1 MKPDRSAAVLAAAI
15 LLISGCDQAM
25 SDQPKRKPFQES
37 SFFADG
43 RSSRVPVAGKIPQG
57 GLRLDD
63 HFHRGLS
70 GGEFASQFP
79 AAVTADTLRRG
90 RERYDIFCSPC
101 HDRTGS
107 GRGMIVQRG
116 YRPPPS
122 FHLDRLR
129 QAPPGYLFDVV
140 TRGLGA
146 MPGYSEQ
153 VRTADRWA
161 IIAYLRAL
169 QLSRLG
175 DVNDLPRAR
184 IGRQIEKELAP
195 AGAREHIRDP
205 LAHERPAFLLHQNLE
220 RAPGVGCFCGRR
232 KLDVAVFGHMPALG
246 AIAPAR
252 RR

>member
-1 MKPDRSAAVLAAAI
+1 MKPDRRAAVLAAAI
-15 LLISGCDQAM
+15 LLLSGCDQAM
-25 SDQPKRKPFQES
+25 SKQPKRTPFQDS

-43 RSSRVPVAGKIPQG
+43 RSSRVPVAGTIPQG

-70 GGEFASQFP
+70 GGEFASHFP
-79 AAVTADTLRRG
+79 SAVTEETLRRG
-90 RERYDIFCSPC
+90 HERYDIFCSPC

-153 VRTADRWA
+153 IPAADRWA

-175 DVNDLPRAR
+175 SVDDLTPELRA
-184 IGRQIEKELAP
+184 
-195 AGAREHIRDP
+195 
-205 LAHERPAFLLHQNLE
+205 NL
-220 RAPGVGCFCGRR
+220 
-232 KLDVAVFGHMPALG
+232 KK
-246 AIAPAR
+246 
-252 RR
+252 

>member
-1 MKPDRSAAVLAAAI
+1 LKPDRSAAVLIAAI
-15 LLISGCDQAM
+15 LLASGCDQAM
-25 SDQPKRKPFQES
+25 SDQPKRKPFQQS

-43 RSSRVPVAGKIPQG
+43 RSSRVPVAGTIPQG

-70 GGEFASQFP
+70 GGEFAPQFP
-79 AAVTADTLRRG
+79 AAVTAETLRRG

-101 HDRTGS
+101 HDRMGS

-153 VRTADRWA
+153 IPAADRWA

-169 QLSRLG
+169 QLSHQARTA
-175 DVNDLPRAR
+175 DVPP
-184 IGRQIEKELAP
+184 EE
-195 AGAREHIRDP
+195 
-205 LAHERPAFLLHQNLE
+205 LE
-220 RAPGVGCFCGRR
+220 R
-232 KLDVAVFGHMPALG
+232 LEAL
-246 AIAPAR
+246 PQ
-252 RR
+252 